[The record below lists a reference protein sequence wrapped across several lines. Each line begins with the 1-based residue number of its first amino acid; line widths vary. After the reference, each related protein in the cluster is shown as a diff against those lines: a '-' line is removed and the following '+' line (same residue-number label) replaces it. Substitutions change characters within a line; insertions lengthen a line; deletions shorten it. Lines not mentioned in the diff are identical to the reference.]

1 MIICQDRLGTN
12 IGKTQRREYRFFL
25 QSPQWPAQIGNGL
38 ALSSF
43 ETLSTD
49 SDPDEWCGNVAFWAP
64 FADEKRS
71 FVKTGSLWTH
81 VRRNR

>member
-49 SDPDEWCGNVAFWAP
+49 SDPDEWCGNVALIFGRHLRMKNDQLSRQAL
-64 FADEKRS
+64 S
-71 FVKTGSLWTH
+71 GH
-81 VRRNR
+81 M

>member
-12 IGKTQRREYRFFL
+12 IGKTQKREYRFFL

-49 SDPDEWCGNVAFWAP
+49 SDPDEWCGNVALIFGRHLRMKNDHLSRQAL
-64 FADEKRS
+64 S
-71 FVKTGSLWTH
+71 GHT
-81 VRRNR
+81 